1 MLKDAIALEL
11 GNELLVRDGGFF
23 TALGHNR
30 QILQI
35 LQQLFV
41 LGNRQQNSGAFT
53 ALVREILN
61 GIAHRPEI
69 TAGSCYCRET
79 LAGAHPPSSVNVG
92 GARESDVRLLA
103 CSACP
108 FARLAAASPSDGG
121 LAAAGRV
128 SQAGRHPFGLC
139 LRPYPC
145 YPCDP
150 WLSES
155 LLP

>member
-1 MLKDAIALEL
+1 LKDAIALEL

-79 LAGAHPPSSVNVG
+79 LAGAYPPSSVNVG
-92 GARESDVRLLA
+92 GARESDVRLPALLGM
-103 CSACP
+103 P
-108 FARLAAASPSDGG
+108 IRQAR
-121 LAAAGRV
+121 R
-128 SQAGRHPFGLC
+128 
-139 LRPYPC
+139 
-145 YPCDP
+145 
-150 WLSES
+150 SES
-155 LLP
+155 VRWRTGSLPAESAKLADIHLVFVYGPIRVI